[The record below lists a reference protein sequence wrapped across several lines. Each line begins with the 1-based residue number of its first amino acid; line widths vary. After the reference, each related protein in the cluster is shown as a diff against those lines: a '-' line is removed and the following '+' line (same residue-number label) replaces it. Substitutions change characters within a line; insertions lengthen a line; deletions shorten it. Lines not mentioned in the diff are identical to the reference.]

1 MPYFISKEVSRMY
14 PVRYI
19 EKVNNLYENIEI
31 MFVYTGGG
39 YAYSASNCTIIA
51 SEKNIPHRYAKMR
64 LPRAAVLFSRIF
76 YAGRTTAPISPICPF

>member
-1 MPYFISKEVSRMY
+1 MY

-39 YAYSASNCTIIA
+39 GMLIL
-51 SEKNIPHRYAKMR
+51 R
-64 LPRAAVLFSRIF
+64 L
-76 YAGRTTAPISPICPF
+76 TAL

>member
-1 MPYFISKEVSRMY
+1 MMPHLISKEVSRMY

-39 YAYSASNCTIIA
+39 MLIL
-51 SEKNIPHRYAKMR
+51 R
-64 LPRAAVLFSRIF
+64 L
-76 YAGRTTAPISPICPF
+76 TAL

>member
-1 MPYFISKEVSRMY
+1 MMPYFISKEVSRMY

-39 YAYSASNCTIIA
+39 VC
-51 SEKNIPHRYAKMR
+51 
-64 LPRAAVLFSRIF
+64 LF
-76 YAGRTTAPISPICPF
+76 CV